1 MVSGSVSP
9 GPRPGSLTGGEEDP
23 GQPCL
28 LPGGV
33 PAPQASPAAAV
44 RGAAAQV
51 GAGKPGEQRK
61 WAMLLDI

>member
-23 GQPCL
+23 GRPCL

-44 RGAAAQV
+44 RGAAAQSE
-51 GAGKPGEQRK
+51 PGEQGK